1 MKKPKEKIKVQ
12 KSQIYTLTNDFYGL
26 KDLIATIEKLIE
38 AGWYGLTLGE
48 YDPASDYYELKDFE
62 PYIWLYCDREETDDE
77 YNERVRLYEIYRENL
92 KKTKIRRAQDKIE
105 LEQKERKLL
114 EQLKNKYEAVD
125 ENV

>member
-48 YDPASDYYELKDFE
+48 YDPEYYDLKDFV
-62 PYIWLYCDREETDDE
+62 PYVRLYCDREETDDE
-77 YNERVRLYEIYRENL
+77 YNERVRLYEIYREIL
-92 KKTKIRRAQDKIE
+92 KKDKIRRAQDKIE

>member
-48 YDPASDYYELKDFE
+48 YDPALDYYELKDFV
-62 PYIWLYCDREETDDE
+62 PYIRLYCDREETDDE

>member
-12 KSQIYTLTNDFYGL
+12 KSQIYTLTKDFYGL

-48 YDPASDYYELKDFE
+48 YDPEYYDLKDFV
-62 PYIWLYCDREETDDE
+62 PYVKLYCDREETDDE
-77 YNERVRLYEIYRENL
+77 YNERVKLYEIYRENL

-114 EQLKNKYEAVD
+114 EELKKKYD
-125 ENV
+125 EV